1 MSTLNSFPF
10 CCCCKSDEK
19 ASVLD
24 CQFCFCRNKRRI
36 FGSILLAFGK
46 ICEDVPVMCE
56 NMMVMLCILLSKSN
70 AKCVSRLCNWIMD
83 WYFWNTLDWVFF
95 RFHWIFRN
103 KFLVKYTFTF
113 YFTIFVYYCLPS
125 AYIKNYNNKKLLSIG
140 VWYFL
145 HKCLFPPRDEF
156 QRMQHIVSFPFC
168 GLDFLINYI
177 MRQAL
182 TKPGKCANPIVLHS
196 EWFGE
201 EMKWK
206 KREENYHHRKPKLLA
221 ARLPELC
228 LKGLTVLR
236 SFRVIVM

>member
-1 MSTLNSFPF
+1 MKRPVYWTVSFVSAGIKGEF
-10 CCCCKSDEK
+10 LGVYCLLLGRFVKMFRSCAKTWWWCCVSFYQNQMQNVTMKCYN
-19 ASVLD
+19 VT
-24 CQFCFCRNKRRI
+24 
-36 FGSILLAFGK
+36 
-46 ICEDVPVMCE
+46 
-56 NMMVMLCILLSKSN
+56 N